1 VKHLLIIILPIFLL
15 TSPLFGQETG
25 VLYQF
30 KNSSGFV
37 WKTFGKAKVQPKY
50 EGEVSNGTP
59 EGFGVLSYPFTDG
72 KSVVGEWKVGKE
84 WYTEHYNK
92 DGTLIGKYVNGKWIL
107 KWGVL
112 FQRKVNGELE
122 WFEDYGENE
131 YGKYVGEIENWVP
144 NGQGKQ
150 TYPNG
155 IMHKGD
161 WKDGKKHGQ
170 GTFTQPDGS
179 KYVGEWNNG
188 KRNGYGTFTSP
199 DGSKY
204 VGKFRKGKRN
214 GHGTFTSAGG
224 SKYVGEWNNGKRN
237 GHGTFTSPDG
247 SKYVGKFRKGKRNGQ
262 GIFTWSDG
270 GKYEGEWKNGVFHG
284 QGTVTLP
291 DGEKYVGD
299 WKNNKKHGQGT
310 YTFLDS
316 SKYAGEFRGNK
327 PWNITFYDKDGI
339 IRWKMVNGKQVDDVY
354 IKISLRNLLSTNNG
368 VMKSCWGLNLLKSDR
383 SSRIKLD
390 KNKKVIG
397 GYVFEILKKYENVT
411 GIKIKFK
418 MAKTFQNCLD
428 KMRNGTNDVMVGLLE
443 KDDRKT
449 YMDYY
454 YWDKENDDRS
464 KQIVIS
470 KKSPFAKYSKELE
483 ESMNIMKN

>member
-1 VKHLLIIILPIFLL
+1 MKHLLIIILPIFLL

-59 EGFGVLSYPFTDG
+59 EGFGVLSYPFTHG
-72 KSVVGEWKVGKE
+72 KTVVGEWKVGKE

-112 FQRKVNGELE
+112 FQRKVNGEFE

-131 YGKYVGEIENWVP
+131 YGKYVGEIKNWIP
-144 NGQGKQ
+144 NGQGKH
-150 TYPNG
+150 TYPDG
-155 IMHKGD
+155 KMYKGE

-170 GTFTQPDGS
+170 GTYTQPDGS
-179 KYVGEWNNG
+179 KYVGEWNKG
-188 KRNGYGTFTSP
+188 KRNGYGTFTS
-199 DGSKY
+199 
-204 VGKFRKGKRN
+204 
-214 GHGTFTSAGG
+214 A
-224 SKYVGEWNNGKRN
+224 
-237 GHGTFTSPDG
+237 DG

-284 QGTVTLP
+284 QGAVTLA

-368 VMKSCWGLNLLKSDR
+368 VMKSCWGLNLLKSGR
-383 SSRIKLD
+383 TSRIKLD

-418 MAKTFQNCLD
+418 MAKTFQNCLE
-428 KMRNGTNDVMVGLLE
+428 KMRNGTSDVMTGLLE

-454 YWDKENDDRS
+454 YWGKENDDRS

>member
-1 VKHLLIIILPIFLL
+1 MVYFDLSLNNQLGNPMKQIFLLLPILLL

-25 VLYQF
+25 VLYQY

-72 KSVVGEWKVGKE
+72 KGVVGEWKVGKE

-92 DGTLIGKYVNGKWIL
+92 DGTFIGKYVNGKWIL

-214 GHGTFTSAGG
+214 GYGTLTSAGG
-224 SKYVGEWNNGKRN
+224 SKYVGEWNNGERN
-237 GHGTFTSPDG
+237 GHGTLTSVGG
-247 SKYVGKFRKGKRNGQ
+247 SKYVGEWNNGKRNGQ

-310 YTFLDS
+310 YTFLDR

-339 IRWKMVNGKQVDDVY
+339 IRWKMVNGKQVDDVN

-368 VMKSCWGLNLLKSDR
+368 VMKSCWGLNLFKSDR

-397 GYVFEILKKYENVT
+397 GYVFEILNKYENVT

-454 YWDKENDDRS
+454 YWDKETDDP
-464 KQIVIS
+464 I
-470 KKSPFAKYSKELE
+470 
-483 ESMNIMKN
+483 

>member
-1 VKHLLIIILPIFLL
+1 MKHLLIIILPIFLL

-59 EGFGVLSYPFTDG
+59 EGFGVLSYPFTHG
-72 KSVVGEWKVGKE
+72 KTVVGEWEVGKE

-92 DGTLIGKYVNGKWIL
+92 DGTLIGKNVNGKWIL

-112 FQRKVNGELE
+112 FQRKVNGEFE

-131 YGKYVGEIENWVP
+131 YGKYVGEIKNWIP
-144 NGQGKQ
+144 NGQGKH
-150 TYPNG
+150 TYPDG
-155 IMHKGD
+155 KMYKGE

-170 GTFTQPDGS
+170 GTYTQPDGS
-179 KYVGEWNNG
+179 KYVGEWNKG
-188 KRNGYGTFTSP
+188 KRNGYGTFTS
-199 DGSKY
+199 
-204 VGKFRKGKRN
+204 
-214 GHGTFTSAGG
+214 A
-224 SKYVGEWNNGKRN
+224 
-237 GHGTFTSPDG
+237 DG

-284 QGTVTLP
+284 QGAVTLA

-368 VMKSCWGLNLLKSDR
+368 VMKSCWGLNLLKSGR
-383 SSRIKLD
+383 TSRIKLD

-428 KMRNGTNDVMVGLLE
+428 KMRNGTSDVMTGLLE

-454 YWDKENDDRS
+454 YWGKENDDRS

>member
-1 VKHLLIIILPIFLL
+1 MVYFDLSLNNQLGNPMKQIFLLLPILLL

-25 VLYQF
+25 VLYQY

-72 KSVVGEWKVGKE
+72 KGVVGEWKVGKE

-92 DGTLIGKYVNGKWIL
+92 DGTLIGKNVNGKWIL

-112 FQRKVNGELE
+112 FQRKVNGEFE

-131 YGKYVGEIENWVP
+131 YGKYVGEIENWIP

-150 TYPNG
+150 TYPDG
-155 IMHKGD
+155 IMYKGE
-161 WKDGKKHGQ
+161 WKDGEKHGQ
-170 GTFTQPDGS
+170 GTDTQPDGS
-179 KYVGEWNNG
+179 KYVGEWKNG
-188 KRNGYGTFTSP
+188 KRNGY
-199 DGSKY
+199 
-204 VGKFRKGKRN
+204 
-214 GHGTFTSAGG
+214 
-224 SKYVGEWNNGKRN
+224 
-237 GHGTFTSPDG
+237 GTFTSPDG

-284 QGTVTLP
+284 LGTVTLP

-339 IRWKMVNGKQVDDVY
+339 IIWKMVNGKQVDDVNL
-354 IKISLRNLLSTNNG
+354 KISLRNLLSTNNG
-368 VMKSCWGLNLLKSDR
+368 VMKSCWGLNLLKSGR
-383 SSRIKLD
+383 TSRIKLD

-454 YWDKENDDRS
+454 YWDKETDVR

>member
-1 VKHLLIIILPIFLL
+1 MMVYFDLSLNNQLGNPMKQIFLLLPILLL

-25 VLYQF
+25 VLYQY

-72 KSVVGEWKVGKE
+72 KGVVGEWKVGKE

-155 IMHKGD
+155 IMYKGE

-170 GTFTQPDGS
+170 GTYTQPDGS

-204 VGKFRKGKRN
+204 VGKFR
-214 GHGTFTSAGG
+214 T
-224 SKYVGEWNNGKRN
+224 
-237 GHGTFTSPDG
+237 
-247 SKYVGKFRKGKRNGQ
+247 GKRNGQ

-310 YTFLDS
+310 YTFLDR

-397 GYVFEILKKYENVT
+397 GYVFEILNKYENVT

-454 YWDKENDDRS
+454 YWDKETDVR

>member
-1 VKHLLIIILPIFLL
+1 MKHLLIIILPIFLL

-59 EGFGVLSYPFTDG
+59 EGFGVLSYPFTHG
-72 KSVVGEWKVGKE
+72 KTVVGEWKVGKE

-112 FQRKVNGELE
+112 FQRKVNGEFE

-131 YGKYVGEIENWVP
+131 YGKYVGEIKICIP
-144 NGQGKQ
+144 NGQGKH
-150 TYPNG
+150 TYPDG
-155 IMHKGD
+155 KMYKGE

-170 GTFTQPDGS
+170 GTYTQPD
-179 KYVGEWNNG
+179 
-188 KRNGYGTFTSP
+188 
-199 DGSKY
+199 
-204 VGKFRKGKRN
+204 
-214 GHGTFTSAGG
+214 G

-237 GHGTFTSPDG
+237 GHGTFTSADG

-262 GIFTWSDG
+262 GIFSWSDG

-284 QGTVTLP
+284 QGAVTLA

-354 IKISLRNLLSTNNG
+354 IKISLINLLSTNNG
-368 VMKSCWGLNLLKSDR
+368 VMKSCWGLNLLKSGR
-383 SSRIKLD
+383 TSRIKLD

-418 MAKTFQNCLD
+418 MAKTFQNCLE
-428 KMRNGTNDVMVGLLE
+428 KMRNGTSDVMTGLLE

-454 YWDKENDDRS
+454 YWSKENDDRS

>member
-1 VKHLLIIILPIFLL
+1 MVYFDLSLNNQLGNPMKQIFLLLPILLL

-25 VLYQF
+25 VLYQY

-131 YGKYVGEIENWVP
+131 YGKYVGEIKNWIP
-144 NGQGKQ
+144 NGQGKH
-150 TYPNG
+150 TYPDG
-155 IMHKGD
+155 KMYKGE

-170 GTFTQPDGS
+170 GTFTQPD
-179 KYVGEWNNG
+179 
-188 KRNGYGTFTSP
+188 
-199 DGSKY
+199 
-204 VGKFRKGKRN
+204 
-214 GHGTFTSAGG
+214 G

-284 QGTVTLP
+284 LGTVTLP

-310 YTFLDS
+310 YTFLDR

-368 VMKSCWGLNLLKSDR
+368 VMKSCWGLNLLKSGR
-383 SSRIKLD
+383 TSRIKLD

>member
-59 EGFGVLSYPFTDG
+59 EGFGVLSYPFTHG
-72 KSVVGEWKVGKE
+72 KTVVGEWEVGKE

-92 DGTLIGKYVNGKWIL
+92 DGTLIGKNVNGKWIL

-131 YGKYVGEIENWVP
+131 YGKYVGEIENWIP

-150 TYPNG
+150 TYPDG
-155 IMHKGD
+155 IMYKGE

-170 GTFTQPDGS
+170 GTYTQPDGS
-179 KYVGEWNNG
+179 KYVGEWNKG
-188 KRNGYGTFTSP
+188 KRNGYGTFTSA

-284 QGTVTLP
+284 LGTVTLP

-368 VMKSCWGLNLLKSDR
+368 VMKSCWGLNLLKSGR
-383 SSRIKLD
+383 TSRIKLD

-418 MAKTFQNCLD
+418 MAKTFQNCLE
-428 KMRNGTNDVMVGLLE
+428 KMRNGTSDVMTGLLE

-454 YWDKENDDRS
+454 YWSKENDDRS